1 MKRRTSRPGF
11 TIVELVVVIVIIA
24 ILAIITA
31 VLYNSAQ
38 KQSRD
43 VALADA
49 ADKVAD
55 AIQLYTQRKGQW
67 PKGGYSTIVAANGGE
82 CSDGGD
88 GGFFGQGS
96 YTCTTEETLVNA
108 GYLPAGFSS
117 SLPINTVYGKTSKY
131 AIMTYNYNLTP
142 GKQGTNKGMVY
153 YAMED
158 PTADDT
164 AHFNAEMQKCGI
176 APSGTVSPRDSWGM
190 RNGICISY

>member
-24 ILAIITA
+24 ILAVVTA

-55 AIQLYTQRKGQW
+55 AIQLFTQRQGHW
-67 PKGGYSTIVAANGGE
+67 PRGGWGSSTAPSGGE
-82 CSDGGD
+82 CANGADGWFVTGT
-88 GGFFGQGS
+88 
-96 YTCTTEETLVNA
+96 YTCTVEDTLIRT

-117 SLPINTVYGKTSKY
+117 NFPINTEFGNTSSVSMMVY
-131 AIMTYNYNLTP
+131 NFTP
-142 GKQGTNKGMVY
+142 TMGAQGTNKGMVFY
-153 YAMED
+153 SMED
-158 PTADDT
+158 YTADDT
-164 AHFNAEMQKCGI
+164 AHFNAEMQKCGLNP
-176 APSGTVSPRDSWGM
+176 AGTISQRDEYKM